1 MYICGSSRPF
11 RDELVYV
18 YINTVQSLALFLGR
32 SLPSATQVSRLNLT
46 TQYFL
51 AMKTGSVETQVLSGT
66 QLSDIWAAAFL
77 QSALTIWWWLYLGM
91 WWSCCC
97 RDGCRETSSMSC
109 LDRGWWLWWHVRT
122 WGELLHRARL
132 SCRPTWQLHALH
144 TVHSTDHNPHT
155 RSYTLFIPADG
166 PECYPCV
173 FTCCN
178 TLLFLHLPL
187 PYCYVFLWVPA
198 LHATLKTIRSL
209 SLYYSVHL
217 YCLCHWLIDW
227 CLDR

>member
-1 MYICGSSRPF
+1 MTTVPWHVMEPLLQRRLPRDVVDVLPWQRMMTLMTRKDLMRTSSQSQT
-11 RDELVYV
+11 ELP
-18 YINTVQSLALFLGR
+18 AD
-32 SLPSATQVSRLNLT
+32 LT
-46 TQYFL
+46 TPCPANSTAYKPQPSYML
-51 AMKTGSVETQVLSGT
+51 MHPLHP
-66 QLSDIWAAAFL
+66 
-77 QSALTIWWWLYLGM
+77 
-91 WWSCCC
+91 
-97 RDGCRETSSMSC
+97 R
-109 LDRGWWLWWHVRT
+109 WWHVRT
-122 WGELLHRARL
+122 WWELLHRARL
-132 SCRPTWQLHALH
+132 SCRPTWQLHALY

-209 SLYYSVHL
+209 SLYSSVHL